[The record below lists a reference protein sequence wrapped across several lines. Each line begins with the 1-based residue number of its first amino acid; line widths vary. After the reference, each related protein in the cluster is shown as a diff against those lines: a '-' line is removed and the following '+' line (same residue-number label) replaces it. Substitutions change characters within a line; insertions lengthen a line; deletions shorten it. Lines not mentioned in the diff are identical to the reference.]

1 MSWGLVEL
9 VLVFGAVL
17 VLAVVELIAIKR
29 DLAAK
34 PPEPLESKA
43 EPRATR
49 EPSKTRS
56 RKPRA
61 SGT

>member
-1 MSWGLVEL
+1 
-9 VLVFGAVL
+9 VFGAVL
-17 VLAVVELIAIKR
+17 VLAVVELIATKR

-49 EPSKTRS
+49 APSKTRS

>member
-17 VLAVVELIAIKR
+17 VLAVVELIATKR

-43 EPRATR
+43 EPSATR
-49 EPSKTRS
+49 ASSKPRS